1 MKIKT
6 EKKGMKLKTRI
17 IIAFFMMIILPIV
30 LVSVAAYVFG
40 SYHIDTLR
48 KSYGVESFSADSLTN
63 YLKAFEQMLSQ
74 EIGDIEKL
82 AVAEPEKFED
92 MQFLENLNRQLG
104 EKGACIHV
112 FKNDATYYS
121 GVDQELADKL
131 ESVLG
136 KDRMPDLE
144 GGMFFNGQAEV
155 LIRQVS
161 FSFHDDTKGD
171 VFVIMKLNLFQK
183 QVKSFFIDMLFVII
197 VILIFCSSLFSIW
210 IYRGIS
216 VPLKKLRVA
225 TNNIKEGNLD
235 FTLDVEMGSEIGEL
249 CGDFE
254 DMRKRL
260 RESAEEKVQY
270 DTDNKELISNIS
282 HDLKTPITAI
292 KGYAEGIMDGVA
304 DTPEKMDKYIRTIY
318 NKSNDMERLINELMF
333 YSKIDT
339 NRIPYTFNKINVA
352 EYFSDCV
359 EEIRMELESKNF
371 KLQYFNYVD
380 EDVVIIADAEQLKR
394 VVNNIV
400 SNALK
405 YNDKPQGIMNMRIKD
420 VGDFIQVEMED
431 NGQGIAVKSLPYI
444 FDRFYRS
451 DTSRNSTKGGS
462 GIGLSI
468 VKKIIEDHG
477 GQIWANSKE
486 GTGTTM
492 YFVLRKY
499 QEVPINE

>member
-1 MKIKT
+1 MKIKL

-17 IIAFFMMIILPIV
+17 IIAFFMMIIMPIA
-30 LVSVAAYVFG
+30 LVSVAAYGFG
-40 SYHIDTLR
+40 SYHINTLR
-48 KSYGVESFSADSLTN
+48 KDYGVETFPVDSLTN
-63 YLKAFEQMLSQ
+63 YLTAFEQGLSK
-74 EIGDIEKL
+74 EIGEIETL
-82 AVAEPEKFED
+82 AAAEPEKFENTR
-92 MQFLENLNRQLG
+92 FLEELNEQLAK
-104 EKGACIHV
+104 KGACMHV
-112 FKNDATYYS
+112 FKNDTTYYS
-121 GVDQELADKL
+121 GVDQELASLL
-131 ESVLG
+131 ESILG
-136 KDRMPDLE
+136 ENRRPDLE
-144 GGMFFNGQAEV
+144 GGMFFNGQAQV

-161 FSFHDDTKGD
+161 FEFPDHTTGD
-171 VFVIMKLNLFQK
+171 IFVIMRLNGFQK
-183 QVKSFFIDMLFVII
+183 QVKSFLFDMLFVII
-197 VILIFCSSLFSIW
+197 LILIFCSSLFSVW

-235 FTLDVEMGSEIGEL
+235 FTLDVETGSEIGEL

-260 RESAEEKVQY
+260 KESAEEKVQY
-270 DTDNKELISNIS
+270 DMDNKELISNIS

-292 KGYAEGIMDGVA
+292 KGYAEGIIDGVA

-359 EEIRMELESKNF
+359 EELRVELESKNF

-380 EDVVIIADAEQLKR
+380 EDVLVIADAEQLKR

-405 YNDKPQGIMNMRIKD
+405 YNDKSQGIMNMRIKD

-431 NGQGIAVKSLPYI
+431 NGQGIAVKNLPYI